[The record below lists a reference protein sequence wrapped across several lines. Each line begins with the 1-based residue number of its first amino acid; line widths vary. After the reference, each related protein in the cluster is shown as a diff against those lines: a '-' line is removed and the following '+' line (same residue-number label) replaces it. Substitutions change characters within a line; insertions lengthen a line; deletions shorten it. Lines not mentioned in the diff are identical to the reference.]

1 MLQLKEVS
9 VASVARAALESSNPV
24 VSYAITIVVE
34 ITFIA
39 INGGLLMC

>member
-1 MLQLKEVS
+1 MLQMKEVS
-9 VASVARAALESSNPV
+9 VAKVARVALESSNPM

-39 INGGLLMC
+39 IN